1 MLELV
6 VEQRLHWVIGHSMF
20 SLGFVMSRTSLCIF
34 ATTVLLLQGAAPQA
48 FAQLPTGWKAH
59 DLKRPAPPVVTPGE
73 SNLPLKAPSD
83 AIILFDGKDLS
94 NWRSK
99 NGGKAKWKVVDGV
112 MESVP
117 KSGYVFSKQKFGDC
131 QLHVEWASPAKVKGK
146 SQQRGNSG
154 VFLMELFEVQV
165 LDCYNNPTYSDGNAG
180 SIYGQY
186 PPLVNASRKP
196 GEWQSY
202 DIVFKRPRFD
212 GDKLVSPATLT
223 VLHNG
228 VLVQNHSKAFGPTAW
243 MVHDEYDPLIT
254 EGSLGLQDHGNPV
267 RYRNIWIRPLTDPP
281 RPESKEEYPKEHQLS
296 DEMKNQ
302 LVGQYEGFSIEKRGD
317 SLFCLIADRPME
329 MVAVSETEF
338 VFRKTAG
345 NLVFTET
352 DDGQLD
358 EAYLMLDAAGR
369 KVSKVGKSAVE

>member
-1 MLELV
+1 
-6 VEQRLHWVIGHSMF
+6 
-20 SLGFVMSRTSLCIF
+20 MSRTLLCLLV
-34 ATTVLLLQGAAPQA
+34 TNGLLLQWVALPAL
-48 FAQLPTGWKAH
+48 AQLPSGWKAH
-59 DLKRPAPPVVTPGE
+59 DLQRPAPPVVTPGE

-99 NGGKAKWKVVDGV
+99 DGGKAKWKVVDGV

-154 VFLMELFEVQV
+154 VFLMEKFEVQV
-165 LDCYNNPTYSDGNAG
+165 LDCYNNPTYADGNAG

-202 DIVFKRPRFD
+202 DIIFKRSRFD
-212 GDKLVSPATLT
+212 GDKLVSPAALT

-228 VLVQNHSKAFGPTAW
+228 VLVQNHSEAFGPTAW
-243 MVHDEYDPLIT
+243 MVHDEYDASIT

-281 RPESKEEYPKEHQLS
+281 RPRREEQYPREHQLS
-296 DEMKNQ
+296 DEMKNR
-302 LVGQYEGFSIEKRGD
+302 LVGQYKGFSIEKRGD

-329 MVAVSETEF
+329 MVPVSETEF

-345 NLVFTET
+345 SLIFTQTE
-352 DDGQLD
+352 DGDLE
-358 EAYLMLDAAGR
+358 EAYLMLDAARR
-369 KVSKVGKSAVE
+369 KVSPVGKPPSE